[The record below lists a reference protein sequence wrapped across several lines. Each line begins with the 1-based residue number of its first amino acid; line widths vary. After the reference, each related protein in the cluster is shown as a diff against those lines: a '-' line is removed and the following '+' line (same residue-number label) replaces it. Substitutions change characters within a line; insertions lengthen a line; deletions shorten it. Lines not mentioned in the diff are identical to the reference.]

1 MTTPRTRPA
10 DQLTG
15 ALHLARWTI
24 NSGSNVV
31 SRGAVVIESGDHR
44 WQATGEGNGPIDA
57 LFRAVDR
64 ALADVLAGHPRLV
77 SFEVSALTEGPD
89 AEGRTTVTIAPPA
102 SASGARAAGQYTGV
116 GRSPNI
122 VAASVEA
129 YIDALN
135 KLLGEE
141 HWAGATDEG
150 GNRRRARRGDEA
162 PRADFDASADDIDT
176 TDWFNRPTR

>member
-1 MTTPRTRPA
+1 MTMPRTRPTEE
-10 DQLTG
+10 LTG

-31 SRGAVVIESGDHR
+31 SRGAVVIASGDHQ
-44 WQATGEGNGPIDA
+44 WEATAEGNGPIDA

-64 ALADVLAGHPRLV
+64 ALAGVLSGHPRLV
-77 SFEVSALTEGPD
+77 SFEVSALAEGPD
-89 AEGRTTVTIAPPA
+89 AEGRTRVTIAPPA
-102 SASGARAAGQYTGV
+102 SASGARASGQYTGE

-135 KLLGEE
+135 KLLAEE
-141 HWAGATDEG
+141 HWAGATEEA
-150 GNRRRARRGDEA
+150 GNQRRTRRGEEA

-176 TDWFNRPTR
+176 TDWFNRSPR